1 MKNLKIDIEDNTI
14 DIYVNYKVKSD
25 KDIPIKMKISQA

>member
-14 DIYVNYKVKSD
+14 DIYVNYNVKSD
-25 KDIPIKMKISQA
+25 KDIPIKNEN